1 MSELQVTLIPCRSV
15 RVRAGLMTISGV
27 SSLIMTDG
35 TLPYIAPRV
44 AVYVRLSGK
53 RVKGLLR
60 FTFTSPKGVQIDEQY
75 QEVPPFDVAGVAE
88 TWFDARWLELKVAG
102 LYSLKLELDGKVVQ
116 TAQVMVTE

>member
-1 MSELQVTLIPCRSV
+1 M
-15 RVRAGLMTISGV
+15 
-27 SSLIMTDG
+27 
-35 TLPYIAPRV
+35 
-44 AVYVRLSGK
+44 
-53 RVKGLLR
+53 KGLLR
-60 FTFTSPKGVQIDEQY
+60 FTFVSPNGVQIDEQY